1 MTIAKSSRGAGLDRP
16 GLIAALGC
24 YLLWG
29 AFPALFHEI
38 GVEGAGPWEIVGW
51 RTVFS
56 VPAALVLVVAT
67 GRLSAVREIAGSP
80 RQLLLLILS
89 AFLIASNWSVYVW
102 AVSTGQTLSAS
113 LGYYI
118 NPLVTAAVG
127 ALFFRERISR
137 FGKVALALATTGVV
151 VQALALG
158 APPWVAL
165 VLAFSFASYGI
176 VRKQVEAD
184 AQTGLLIECIV
195 LSPVAIVVL
204 AGISA
209 HGGLHFGR
217 NLSLS
222 LLLLSCGPAT
232 VVPLTLFAFAARR
245 LPLNVIGFLQFL
257 TPTILFGFGLVQ
269 GEKLP
274 PLSLVAFG
282 FIWTGV
288 VVFATDMVTRLRRES
303 ADRTAAVAS

>member
-1 MTIAKSSRGAGLDRP
+1 MPEDRHRALDRAGL
-16 GLIAALGC
+16 LAALGC

-29 AFPALFHEI
+29 AFPLLFHAI
-38 GVEGAGPWEIVGW
+38 GVRGAGSWEIVGW

-56 VPAALVLVVAT
+56 VPVALALVMAI
-67 GRLSAVREIAGSP
+67 GRLSAVREIAIRP
-80 RQLLLLILS
+80 RQLMLLTLS
-89 AFLIASNWSVYVW
+89 AFLVGSNWAVYVW
-102 AVSTGQTLSAS
+102 AVSSGQTLSAS

-118 NPLVTAAVG
+118 NPLVNAAVG
-127 ALFFRERISR
+127 AIFFREQISR
-137 FGKVALALATTGVV
+137 FGKIALGLATIGVI

-176 VRKQVEAD
+176 VRKQVDAD
-184 AQTGLLIECIV
+184 AQSGILIECIV
-195 LSPVAIVVL
+195 LSPVAIAVL
-204 AGISA
+204 CWLNS

-217 NLSLS
+217 SISLS

-232 VVPLTLFAFAARR
+232 VIPLTLFAFAARR
-245 LPLNVIGFLQFL
+245 LPLNVIGFMQFL
-257 TPTILFGFGLVQ
+257 TPTILFMFGLVQ

-274 PLSLVAFG
+274 PLSLLAFG

-288 VVFATDMVTRLRRES
+288 IVFATDLVIRLRRES
-303 ADRTAAVAS
+303 ADRTAAAAS

>member
-1 MTIAKSSRGAGLDRP
+1 MTIATSARSAGLDRP
-16 GLIAALGC
+16 GLIAAFGC

-29 AFPALFHEI
+29 AFPLLFHEI

-51 RTVFS
+51 RTLFS
-56 VPAALVLVVAT
+56 VPVALVFVLVT
-67 GRLSAVREIAGSP
+67 GRLSAVREIARQP
-80 RQLLLLILS
+80 RQLLLLTLS
-89 AFLIASNWSVYVW
+89 AFLVASNWSVYVW
-102 AVSTGQTLSAS
+102 AVSSGQTLSAS

-118 NPLVTAAVG
+118 NPLVNAAVG

-137 FGKVALALATTGVV
+137 FGKIALGLATTGVA

-176 VRKQVEAD
+176 VRKQVAAD
-184 AQTGLLIECIV
+184 AQTGILIECIV
-195 LSPVAIVVL
+195 LSPVAIAIL
-204 AGISA
+204 AGIAA

-217 NLSLS
+217 SLS
-222 LLLLSCGPAT
+222 LNLLLLACGPAT
-232 VVPLTLFAFAARR
+232 VIPLTMFAFAARR
-245 LPLNVIGFLQFL
+245 LPLNVIGFIQFL

-288 VVFATDMVTRLRRES
+288 IVFATDMLIRLRRES
-303 ADRTAAVAS
+303 ADRTAAAAS